1 MFLLFFIK
9 MLQYFAIYGIGKSND
24 PFFADFL
31 VREEKMTIVYIDKY
45 NKYINMLEQKNI
57 LLAFLNAKKI
67 NDIQLIEQE
76 NIFSNFC
83 ALKNAKKLIV
93 ASLLCLSDNVTDL
106 KKTLVNLFEN
116 KIALIS
122 LKEEISLSS
131 QDEMKNFISG
141 FETALIL
148 KNQQSS
154 LKIKN
159 SLQQKKENGFKI
171 GRAVG
176 SKNKKKSLCEQNHE
190 RILKMLENGES
201 VSSIAAKI
209 GVSIRTLF
217 NYKKQ
222 ILNNECK

>member
-1 MFLLFFIK
+1 
-9 MLQYFAIYGIGKSND
+9 
-24 PFFADFL
+24 
-31 VREEKMTIVYIDKY
+31 MTIAYIDKY

-57 LLAFLNAKKI
+57 LLEFLNAKKI
-67 NDIQLIEQE
+67 NNIQLIEKE
-76 NIFSNFC
+76 NIFADFSTF
-83 ALKNAKKLIV
+83 KKAKKI
-93 ASLLCLSDNVTDL
+93 NVSDL
-106 KKTLVNLFEN
+106 KKMLANLLEN

-122 LKEEISLSS
+122 LKEQIYLLSP
-131 QDEMKNFISG
+131 DEMKNFISG

-148 KNQQSS
+148 KTQQSS

-171 GRAVG
+171 GRAIG

-190 RILKMLENGES
+190 RILKMLKNGES
-201 VSSIAAKI
+201 VSSIATQI

-222 ILNNECK
+222 ILNNESQ

>member
-1 MFLLFFIK
+1 
-9 MLQYFAIYGIGKSND
+9 
-24 PFFADFL
+24 
-31 VREEKMTIVYIDKY
+31 MTIAYIDKY

-57 LLAFLNAKKI
+57 LLEFLNAKKI
-67 NDIQLIEQE
+67 NNIQLIEKE
-76 NIFSNFC
+76 NIFADFSTF
-83 ALKNAKKLIV
+83 KKAKKIIV
-93 ASLLCLSDNVTDL
+93 ASLLCLSDNVSDL
-106 KKTLVNLFEN
+106 KKTLANLLEN

-122 LKEEISLSS
+122 LKEEIYLLSP
-131 QDEMKNFISG
+131 DEMKNFISG

-148 KNQQSS
+148 KTQQSS

-171 GRAVG
+171 GRAIG

-190 RILKMLENGES
+190 RILKMLKNGES
-201 VSSIAAKI
+201 VSSIATQI

-222 ILNNECK
+222 ILNNESQ